1 MSLESWQGVVGVSAT
16 VSTVLQFLSG
26 VPVCVVFYQRKTTAE
41 SSCLS
46 FLAGVCMSCVCYNY
60 GVLIHNTTLQTVNT
74 AGLILQTIYTAV
86 FYTYCSHRTRT
97 GRMLGLAA
105 VFVLSVQAYV
115 LSEDDIS
122 LARTR
127 VGLLGALLSIT
138 YSSAPLA
145 TLPTV
150 FKTRNTE
157 TLPYYLI
164 LATVLAT
171 AQWSLYGVII
181 EDNIIKIPNLVGF
194 IAAVLQ
200 LSLFCCFSSNKS
212 VKTIV

>member
-1 MSLESWQGVVGVSAT
+1 
-16 VSTVLQFLSG
+16 
-26 VPVCVVFYQRKTTAE
+26 
-41 SSCLS
+41 
-46 FLAGVCMSCVCYNY
+46 
-60 GVLIHNTTLQTVNT
+60 
-74 AGLILQTIYTAV
+74 
-86 FYTYCSHRTRT
+86 
-97 GRMLGLAA
+97 MLGLAA

-145 TLPTV
+145 NLPTV